1 MKTVGFML
9 KEAREKKGL
18 TTSQV
23 ESTIKIREKFIIAI
37 ENDEFSIL
45 PSPSYA
51 KGFVRNY
58 AEFLGLPIDSTMAI
72 FRRQTLESSKLSLLP
87 KGVTDPLNT
96 PFFQLTPS
104 RFLTLI
110 VTLLFIVFFL
120 YLGLQYTRVNAK
132 PMLTITTPVH
142 QSIVTQKRIT
152 VEGKTDPDATVTING
167 VSTVVRDDGRFFEQ
181 IAIESGVNKIQ
192 IIATSRFGK
201 MTTVTKEVGLQQ

>member
-1 MKTVGFML
+1 M
-9 KEAREKKGL
+9 
-18 TTSQV
+18 
-23 ESTIKIREKFIIAI
+23 
-37 ENDEFSIL
+37 
-45 PSPSYA
+45 
-51 KGFVRNY
+51 
-58 AEFLGLPIDSTMAI
+58 
-72 FRRQTLESSKLSLLP
+72 
-87 KGVTDPLNT
+87 
-96 PFFQLTPS
+96 
-104 RFLTLI
+104 
-110 VTLLFIVFFL
+110 TLLFIVFFL

>member
-1 MKTVGFML
+1 MKTVGFIL

-18 TTSQV
+18 TPSQV

-37 ENDEFSIL
+37 ENDEFSML

-58 AEFLGLPIDSTMAI
+58 AEFLGLPIDQTMAI
-72 FRRQTLESSKLSLLP
+72 FRRQTSEASKLSLLP

-96 PFFQLTPS
+96 PFFQLTPA

-110 VTLLFIVFFL
+110 ATLLFIVFFL
-120 YLGLQYTRVNAK
+120 YLGLQYTRVNAN
-132 PMLTITTPVH
+132 PVLTIAAPIDK
-142 QSIVTQKRIT
+142 SIVTQKRIT
-152 VEGKTDPDATVTING
+152 VEGKTNPDATVTING

-201 MTTVTKEVGLQQ
+201 MTTATREVGLQQ

>member
-96 PFFQLTPS
+96 PFF
-104 RFLTLI
+104 
-110 VTLLFIVFFL
+110 
-120 YLGLQYTRVNAK
+120 N
-132 PMLTITTPVH
+132 
-142 QSIVTQKRIT
+142 
-152 VEGKTDPDATVTING
+152 
-167 VSTVVRDDGRFFEQ
+167 
-181 IAIESGVNKIQ
+181 
-192 IIATSRFGK
+192 
-201 MTTVTKEVGLQQ
+201 